1 MAEEKT
7 ILTETDLNEQMQ
19 VRLDKMHKIE
29 EKGLK
34 PFGYRYE
41 FTHRSGDVKE
51 NFDALAEAETEV
63 KLAGRVMAI
72 RGHGKTCFM
81 DMQDKDGRIQVYVRK
96 DVLGEENYALIKMMD
111 IGDTVGVT
119 GTVFRTHMGEVSIKA
134 AALEMLS
141 KSLRPLPEKWHG
153 LKDVETRYRQRYVD
167 LIVNPDVRDTF
178 VKRSQIIRSVRDVLD
193 SHGFLEV
200 ETPILNTIAG
210 GAAARP
216 FISYHNALDMQVYM
230 RIAPE
235 LYLKRLIVGGM
246 DRVYELGRVFR
257 NEGIDN
263 RHNPEFTSVEIYQA
277 FADYRDMMDL
287 TEEVVVKTAE
297 KVLGTT
303 KINYEGTE
311 IELASPWKRISMID
325 AVKEYAGKDF
335 TNVTDLEEARAM
347 AKELNVEVEA
357 TWGIGKIINA
367 CFEEYV
373 EDKLIQ
379 PTFITGH
386 PKEISPLAKSNPEN
400 PEITDRFEAFIYGR
414 EICNGFTELNDPID
428 QRERFLKQVEER
440 ANGDEEANMMDEDFV
455 TALEYGLPPTGG
467 LGIGID
473 RLVMFLTDSSTIR
486 DVLFFPTMKPLK
498 GEQQHVEAVPV
509 QAQEVAAPVAPVE
522 PQEVAAP
529 VAPVEPEVIDFSK
542 VEIEPL
548 FEDTVDF
555 DTFIKSDFRAVKVL
569 DCKAVPK
576 SKKLLQFT
584 LNDGTGKERTILSG
598 IRAFYEPETLIGK
611 TLIAIT
617 NLPPRAMMGIES
629 CGMLISAI
637 HSEEGEEK
645 LHLLMVDDHIPAGAK
660 LR

>member
-1 MAEEKT
+1 MAEVKNKPNTEEAAV
-7 ILTETDLNEQMQ
+7 LTENEINEQMQ
-19 VRLDKMHKIE
+19 VRIDKMHKIE
-29 EKGLK
+29 EHGWK
-34 PFGYRYE
+34 PFGYRFLY
-41 FTHRSGDVKE
+41 THRAADIAAQ
-51 NFDALAEAETEV
+51 FDELSEKETEV
-63 KLAGRVMAI
+63 KMAGRIMAI

-81 DMQDKDGRIQVYVRK
+81 DMQDKTGRIQVYVRK
-96 DVLGEENYALIKMMD
+96 DVIGEENYALIKLMD
-111 IGDTVGVT
+111 IGDTVGIT
-119 GTVFRTHMGEVSIKA
+119 GTAFRTHMGELSIKA
-134 AALEMLS
+134 NSVEMLS

-167 LIVNPDVRDTF
+167 LIVNPEVRDTF
-178 VKRSQIIRSVRDVLD
+178 VKRSQIIRSVREVLD
-193 SHGFLEV
+193 SHDFLEV

-246 DRVYELGRVFR
+246 DRVYEMGRVFR

-303 KINYEGTE
+303 TINYEGTT
-311 IELASPWKRISMID
+311 IELASPWKRMSMIE
-325 AVKEYAGKDF
+325 AVKEYSGKDF
-335 TNVTDLEEARAM
+335 TNVTDLEEARAI
-347 AKELNVEVEA
+347 AKELNVAVEPSF
-357 TWGIGKIINA
+357 GIGKIINA

-400 PEITDRFEAFIYGR
+400 PEITDRFEAYIYGR

-428 QRERFLKQVEER
+428 QKERFLKQVEER

-455 TALEYGLPPTGG
+455 NALEYGLPPTGG

-473 RLVMFLTDSSTIR
+473 RLVMFLTNSSTIR
-486 DVLFFPTMKPLK
+486 DVLFFPTMKPLGK
-498 GEQQHVEAVPV
+498 AVSEKPDFM
-509 QAQEVAAPVAPVE
+509 QAPAVAAPVEEAKE
-522 PQEVAAP
+522 ET
-529 VAPVEPEVIDFSK
+529 IDFSK
-542 VEIEPL
+542 VVIEPAYEEY
-548 FEDTVDF
+548 FDF
-555 DTFIKSDFRAVKVL
+555 DTFCKSDIRVVKVKE
-569 DCKAVPK
+569 CTAVPK
-576 SKKLLQFT
+576 SKKLLKFV
-584 LNDGTGKERTILSG
+584 LNDGTGTDRVILSG
-598 IRAFYEPETLIGK
+598 IHAFYEPEELVGK
-611 TLIAIT
+611 TLVAIV
-617 NLPPRAMMGIES
+617 NLPPRKMMGIDS
-629 CGMLISAI
+629 CGMLLSAI
-637 HSEEGEEK
+637 HEEEGAEK
-645 LHLLMVDDHIPAGAK
+645 LNLIMVDNRIPAGAR
-660 LR
+660 LH

>member
-1 MAEEKT
+1 MAENKQQVEEKA
-7 ILTETDLNEQMQ
+7 LTEIEINEQMQ
-19 VRLDKMHKIE
+19 NRIDKMHKIE
-29 EKGLK
+29 EHGWR
-34 PFGYRYE
+34 PFGHRFE
-41 FTHRSGDVKE
+41 WTHRSADVKE
-51 NFDALAEAETEV
+51 QFEALAEAEAEV

-81 DMQDKDGRIQVYVRK
+81 DMQDKTGRMQLYVRK
-96 DVLGEENYALIKMMD
+96 DVLGEEDYSLVKMMD
-111 IGDTVGVT
+111 IGDTIGVT
-119 GTVFRTHMGEVSIKA
+119 GIPFRTHMGEISIKVVKM
-134 AALEMLS
+134 EMLS

-153 LKDVETRYRQRYVD
+153 LKDIETRYRQRYVD
-167 LIVNPDVRDTF
+167 LIVNPEVRDTF
-178 VKRSQIIRSVRDVLD
+178 VKRSQIIRSVREVLD
-193 SHGFLEV
+193 SHDFLEV

-287 TEEVVVKTAE
+287 TEEVVVKTAL

-303 KINYEGTE
+303 KITYEGVE

-325 AVKEYAGKDF
+325 AVKEYSGKDF
-335 TNVTDLEEARAM
+335 TNVTDLEEARAI
-347 AKELNVEVEA
+347 AKELNVAIEP
-357 TWGIGKIINA
+357 TFGIGKIINA

-386 PKEISPLAKSNPEN
+386 PKEISPLAKSNPDN
-400 PEITDRFEAFIYGR
+400 PEITDRFEAYIYGR

-455 TALEYGLPPTGG
+455 NALEYGLPPTGG

-498 GEQQHVEAVPV
+498 GEAHPV
-509 QAQEVAAPVAPVE
+509 ALPEQIRAEVAPVAQEAVE
-522 PQEVAAP
+522 AA
-529 VAPVEPEVIDFSK
+529 PEVIDFSN

-548 FEDTVDF
+548 FADFVDF
-555 DTFIKSDFRAVKVL
+555 DTFSKSDFRAVKVK
-569 DCKAVPK
+569 DCVAVPK

-584 LNDGTGKERTILSG
+584 LDDGTGADRTILSG
-598 IRAFYEPETLIGK
+598 IHAFYEPEELLGK
-611 TLIAIT
+611 TLIAIV
-617 NLPPRAMMGIES
+617 NLPPRKMMGIES
-629 CGMLISAI
+629 CGMLLSAI
-637 HSEEGEEK
+637 HSEEGAEK
-645 LHLLMVDDHIPAGAK
+645 LHLLQVDPHIPAGAK
-660 LR
+660 LY

>member
-1 MAEEKT
+1 MAEVKNKPNTEEAAV
-7 ILTETDLNEQMQ
+7 LTENEINEQMQ
-19 VRLDKMHKIE
+19 VRIDKMHKIE
-29 EKGLK
+29 EHGWK
-34 PFGYRYE
+34 PFGYRFLY
-41 FTHRSGDVKE
+41 THRAADIAAQ
-51 NFDALAEAETEV
+51 FDELSEKETEV
-63 KLAGRVMAI
+63 KMAGRIMAI

-81 DMQDKDGRIQVYVRK
+81 DMQDKTGRIQVYVRK
-96 DVLGEENYALIKMMD
+96 DVIGEENYALIKLMD
-111 IGDTVGVT
+111 IGDTVGIT
-119 GTVFRTHMGEVSIKA
+119 GTAFRTHMGELSIKA
-134 AALEMLS
+134 NSVEMLS

-167 LIVNPDVRDTF
+167 LIVNPEVRDTF
-178 VKRSQIIRSVRDVLD
+178 VKRSQIIRSVREVLD
-193 SHGFLEV
+193 SHDFLEV

-246 DRVYELGRVFR
+246 DRVYEMGRVFR

-303 KINYEGTE
+303 TINYEGTT
-311 IELASPWKRISMID
+311 IELASPWKRMSMIE
-325 AVKEYAGKDF
+325 AVKEYSGKDF
-335 TNVTDLEEARAM
+335 TNVTDLEEARAI
-347 AKELNVEVEA
+347 AKELNVAIEPSF
-357 TWGIGKIINA
+357 GIGKIINA

-400 PEITDRFEAFIYGR
+400 PEITDRFEAYIYGR

-428 QRERFLKQVEER
+428 QKERFLKQVEER

-455 TALEYGLPPTGG
+455 NALEYGLPPTGG

-473 RLVMFLTDSSTIR
+473 RLVMFLTNSSTIR
-486 DVLFFPTMKPLK
+486 DVLFFPTMKPLGK
-498 GEQQHVEAVPV
+498 AAVSEKPDFM
-509 QAQEVAAPVAPVE
+509 QAPAVAAPVEEAKE
-522 PQEVAAP
+522 ET
-529 VAPVEPEVIDFSK
+529 IDFSK
-542 VEIEPL
+542 VVIEPAY
-548 FEDTVDF
+548 EEYVDF
-555 DTFIKSDFRAVKVL
+555 DTFCKSDIRVVKVKE
-569 DCKAVPK
+569 CTAVPK
-576 SKKLLQFT
+576 SKKLLKFV
-584 LNDGTGKERTILSG
+584 LDDGTGTDRVILSG
-598 IRAFYEPETLIGK
+598 IHAFYEPEELVGK
-611 TLIAIT
+611 TLVAIV
-617 NLPPRAMMGIES
+617 NLPPRKMMGIDS
-629 CGMLISAI
+629 CGMLLSAI
-637 HSEEGEEK
+637 HEEEGAEK
-645 LHLLMVDDHIPAGAK
+645 LNLIMVNNRIPAGAR
-660 LR
+660 LH

>member
-1 MAEEKT
+1 MAEAKNKQNVEEAAA
-7 ILTETDLNEQMQ
+7 LTETEVNEQMQ
-19 VRLDKMHKIE
+19 VRIDKMHKIE
-29 EKGLK
+29 EHGWK
-34 PFGYRYE
+34 PFGHRYLW
-41 FTHRSGDVKE
+41 THRAADIAAQFEELSANETQVKM
-51 NFDALAEAETEV
+51 
-63 KLAGRVMAI
+63 AGRIMAI

-81 DMQDKDGRIQVYVRK
+81 DMQDKTGRIQVYVRK
-96 DVLGEENYALIKMMD
+96 DVIGEENYALIKLMD

-119 GTVFRTHMGEVSIKA
+119 GTAFRTHMGELSIKA
-134 AALEMLS
+134 DAIEMLS

-167 LIVNPDVRDTF
+167 LIVNPEVRDTF
-178 VKRSQIIRSVRDVLD
+178 VKRSQIIKSVREVLD
-193 SHGFLEV
+193 SHDFLEV

-246 DRVYELGRVFR
+246 DRVYEMGRVFR

-303 KINYEGTE
+303 SIVYEGTP
-311 IELASPWKRISMID
+311 IELGSPWKRMSMIE
-325 AVKEYAGKDF
+325 AVKEYSGKDF
-335 TNVTDLEEARAM
+335 TNVTDLEEARAI
-347 AKELNVEVEA
+347 AKELNVAIEP
-357 TWGIGKIINA
+357 TFGIGKIINA

-400 PEITDRFEAFIYGR
+400 PEITDRFEAYIYGR

-428 QRERFLKQVEER
+428 QKERFLKQVEER

-455 TALEYGLPPTGG
+455 NALEFGLPPTGG

-486 DVLFFPTMKPLK
+486 DVLFFPTMKPIGK
-498 GEQQHVEAVPV
+498 AVSEKPEFM
-509 QAQEVAAPVAPVE
+509 QAAPVAAAA
-522 PQEVAAP
+522 EVK
-529 VAPVEPEVIDFSK
+529 EEVIDFSK
-542 VEIEPL
+542 VKIEPL
-548 FEDTVDF
+548 YEEFVDF
-555 DTFIKSDFRAVKVL
+555 DTFCKSDMRAVKVKE
-569 DCKAVPK
+569 CIAVPK
-576 SKKLLQFT
+576 SKKLLRFT
-584 LNDGTGKERTILSG
+584 LDDGTGTDRTILSG
-598 IRAFYEPETLIGK
+598 IHAFYEPEELVGK
-611 TLIAIT
+611 TLIAII
-617 NLPPRAMMGIES
+617 NLPPRKMMGIDS
-629 CGMLISAI
+629 CGMLLSAI
-637 HSEEGEEK
+637 HEEDGEEK
-645 LHLLMVDDHIPAGAK
+645 LHLLMVDNHIPAGAR
-660 LR
+660 LH

>member
-1 MAEEKT
+1 MAENKQQVEEKA
-7 ILTETDLNEQMQ
+7 LTEVEINEQMQ
-19 VRLDKMHKIE
+19 NRIDKMHKIE
-29 EKGLK
+29 EHGWR
-34 PFGYRYE
+34 PFGRRFE
-41 FTHRSGDVKE
+41 WTHRSADVKE
-51 NFDALAEAETEV
+51 QFETLAEAEAEV
-63 KLAGRVMAI
+63 KMAGRVMAI

-81 DMQDKDGRIQVYVRK
+81 DMQDKTGRMQLYVRK
-96 DVLGEENYALIKMMD
+96 DVLGEEDYSLVKMMD
-111 IGDTVGVT
+111 IGDTIGVT
-119 GTVFRTHMGEVSIKA
+119 GIPFRTHMGEVSIKVVKM
-134 AALEMLS
+134 EMLS

-153 LKDVETRYRQRYVD
+153 LKDIETRYRQRYVD
-167 LIVNPDVRDTF
+167 LIVNPEVRDTF
-178 VKRSQIIRSVRDVLD
+178 VKRSQIIRSVREVLD
-193 SHGFLEV
+193 SHDFLEV

-287 TEEVVVKTAE
+287 TEEVVVKTAV

-303 KINYEGTE
+303 KITYEGVE

-325 AVKEYAGKDF
+325 AVKEYSGKDF

-347 AKELNVEVEA
+347 AKELNVPVEPSF
-357 TWGIGKIINA
+357 GIGKIINA

-400 PEITDRFEAFIYGR
+400 PEITDRFEACIYGR
-414 EICNGFTELNDPID
+414 EIYNGFTELNDPID

-455 TALEYGLPPTGG
+455 NALEYGLPPTGG

-486 DVLFFPTMKPLK
+486 DVLFFPTMKPMK
-498 GEQQHVEAVPV
+498 GEARPVELPEQIRAEVAPAAASEAV
-509 QAQEVAAPVAPVE
+509 ETAPA
-522 PQEVAAP
+522 
-529 VAPVEPEVIDFSK
+529 VIDFSK

-548 FEDTVDF
+548 FADFVDF
-555 DTFIKSDFRAVKVL
+555 ETFSKSDFRAVKVK
-569 DCKAVPK
+569 DCAAVPK

-584 LNDGTGKERTILSG
+584 LDDGTGTDRTILSG
-598 IRAFYEPETLIGK
+598 IHAFYEPEELLGK
-611 TLIAIT
+611 TLIAIV
-617 NLPPRAMMGIES
+617 NLPPRKMMGIES
-629 CGMLISAI
+629 CGMLLSAI
-637 HSEEGEEK
+637 HSEEGAEK
-645 LHLLMVDDHIPAGAK
+645 LHLLQVDPHIPAGDK
-660 LR
+660 LY

>member
-1 MAEEKT
+1 MAEVKNKPNTEEAAV
-7 ILTETDLNEQMQ
+7 LTENEINEQMQ
-19 VRLDKMHKIE
+19 VRIDKMHKIE
-29 EKGLK
+29 EHGWK
-34 PFGYRYE
+34 PFGYRFLY
-41 FTHRSGDVKE
+41 THRAADIAAQ
-51 NFDALAEAETEV
+51 FDELSEKETEV
-63 KLAGRVMAI
+63 KMAGRIMAI

-81 DMQDKDGRIQVYVRK
+81 DMQDKTGRIQVYVRK
-96 DVLGEENYALIKMMD
+96 DVIGEENYALIKLMD
-111 IGDTVGVT
+111 IGDTVGIT
-119 GTVFRTHMGEVSIKA
+119 GTAFRTHMGELSIKA
-134 AALEMLS
+134 NSVEMLS

-167 LIVNPDVRDTF
+167 LIVNPEVRDTF
-178 VKRSQIIRSVRDVLD
+178 VKRSQIIRSVREVLD
-193 SHGFLEV
+193 SHDFLEV

-246 DRVYELGRVFR
+246 DRVYEMGRVFR

-303 KINYEGTE
+303 TINYEGTT
-311 IELASPWKRISMID
+311 IELASPWKRMSMIE
-325 AVKEYAGKDF
+325 AVKEYSGKDF
-335 TNVTDLEEARAM
+335 TNVTDLEEARAI
-347 AKELNVEVEA
+347 AKELNVAIEPSF
-357 TWGIGKIINA
+357 GIGKIINA

-400 PEITDRFEAFIYGR
+400 PEITDRFEAYIYGR

-428 QRERFLKQVEER
+428 QKERFLKQVEER

-455 TALEYGLPPTGG
+455 NALEYGLPPTGG

-473 RLVMFLTDSSTIR
+473 RLVMFLTNSSTIR
-486 DVLFFPTMKPLK
+486 DVLFFPTMKPLGK
-498 GEQQHVEAVPV
+498 AVSEKPDFM
-509 QAQEVAAPVAPVE
+509 QAPAVAAPVEEAKE
-522 PQEVAAP
+522 ET
-529 VAPVEPEVIDFSK
+529 IDFSK
-542 VEIEPL
+542 VVIEPAY
-548 FEDTVDF
+548 EEYVDF
-555 DTFIKSDFRAVKVL
+555 DTFCKSDIRVVKVKE
-569 DCKAVPK
+569 CTAVSK
-576 SKKLLQFT
+576 SKKLLKFV
-584 LNDGTGKERTILSG
+584 LNDGTGTDRVILSG
-598 IRAFYEPETLIGK
+598 IHAFYEPEELVGK
-611 TLIAIT
+611 TLIAIV
-617 NLPPRAMMGIES
+617 NLPPRKMMGIDS
-629 CGMLISAI
+629 CGMLLSAI
-637 HSEEGEEK
+637 HEEEGAEK
-645 LHLLMVDDHIPAGAK
+645 LNLIMVDKRIPAGAR
-660 LR
+660 LH

>member
-1 MAEEKT
+1 MAENKQQVEEKA
-7 ILTETDLNEQMQ
+7 LTEVEINEQMQ
-19 VRLDKMHKIE
+19 NRIDKMHKIE
-29 EKGLK
+29 EHGWR
-34 PFGYRYE
+34 PFGRRFE
-41 FTHRSGDVKE
+41 WTHRSADVKE
-51 NFDALAEAETEV
+51 QFEALAETEAEV
-63 KLAGRVMAI
+63 KMAGRVMAI

-81 DMQDKDGRIQVYVRK
+81 DMQDKTGRMQLYVRK
-96 DVLGEENYALIKMMD
+96 DVLGEEDYSLVKMMD
-111 IGDTVGVT
+111 IGDTIGVT
-119 GTVFRTHMGEVSIKA
+119 GIPFRTHMGEISIKVIKM
-134 AALEMLS
+134 EMLS

-153 LKDVETRYRQRYVD
+153 LKDIETRYRQRYVD
-167 LIVNPDVRDTF
+167 LIVNPEVRDTF
-178 VKRSQIIRSVRDVLD
+178 VKRSQIIRSVREVLD
-193 SHGFLEV
+193 SHDFLEV

-287 TEEVVVKTAE
+287 TEEVVVKAAM

-303 KINYEGTE
+303 KITYEGVE
-311 IELASPWKRISMID
+311 IELASPWKRMSMID
-325 AVKEYAGKDF
+325 AVKEYSGKDF

-347 AKELNVEVEA
+347 AKELNVPVEPSF
-357 TWGIGKIINA
+357 GIGKIINA

-386 PKEISPLAKSNPEN
+386 PKEISPLAKSNPDN
-400 PEITDRFEAFIYGR
+400 PEITDRFEAYIYGR

-455 TALEYGLPPTGG
+455 NALEYGLPPTGG

-498 GEQQHVEAVPV
+498 GEARPVELPE
-509 QAQEVAAPVAPVE
+509 QIRGEVAPAAVE
-522 PQEVAAP
+522 EAKAE
-529 VAPVEPEVIDFSK
+529 APEVIDFSK

-548 FEDTVDF
+548 FADFVDF
-555 DTFIKSDFRAVKVL
+555 ETFSKSDFRAVKVKE
-569 DCKAVPK
+569 CIAVPK

-584 LNDGTGKERTILSG
+584 LDDGTGTDRTILSG
-598 IRAFYEPETLIGK
+598 IHAFYEPEELLGK
-611 TLIAIT
+611 TLIAIV
-617 NLPPRAMMGIES
+617 NLPPRKMMGIES
-629 CGMLISAI
+629 CGMLLSAV
-637 HSEEGEEK
+637 HHEEGAEK
-645 LHLLMVDDHIPAGAK
+645 LHLLQVDPHIPAGAK
-660 LR
+660 LY

>member
-1 MAEEKT
+1 MAEVKNKPNTEEAAV
-7 ILTETDLNEQMQ
+7 LTENEINEQMQ
-19 VRLDKMHKIE
+19 VRIDKMHKIE
-29 EKGLK
+29 EHGWK
-34 PFGYRYE
+34 PFGYRFLY
-41 FTHRSGDVKE
+41 THRAADIAAQ
-51 NFDALAEAETEV
+51 FDELSEKETEV
-63 KLAGRVMAI
+63 KMAGRIMAI

-81 DMQDKDGRIQVYVRK
+81 DMQDKTGRIQVYVRK
-96 DVLGEENYALIKMMD
+96 DVIGKENYALIKLMD
-111 IGDTVGVT
+111 IGDTVGIT
-119 GTVFRTHMGEVSIKA
+119 GTAFRTHMGELSIKA
-134 AALEMLS
+134 NSVEMLS

-167 LIVNPDVRDTF
+167 LIVNPEVRDTF
-178 VKRSQIIRSVRDVLD
+178 VKRSQIIRSVREVLD
-193 SHGFLEV
+193 SHDFLEV

-246 DRVYELGRVFR
+246 DRVYEMGRVFR

-303 KINYEGTE
+303 TINYEGTT
-311 IELASPWKRISMID
+311 IELASPWKRMSMIE
-325 AVKEYAGKDF
+325 AVKEYSGKDF
-335 TNVTDLEEARAM
+335 TDVTDLEEARAI
-347 AKELNVEVEA
+347 AKELNVAIEPSF
-357 TWGIGKIINA
+357 GIGKIINA

-400 PEITDRFEAFIYGR
+400 PEITDRFEAYIYGR

-428 QRERFLKQVEER
+428 QKERFLKQVEER

-455 TALEYGLPPTGG
+455 NALEYGLPPTGG

-473 RLVMFLTDSSTIR
+473 RLVMFLTNSSTIR
-486 DVLFFPTMKPLK
+486 DVLFFPTMKPLGK
-498 GEQQHVEAVPV
+498 AVSEKPDFM
-509 QAQEVAAPVAPVE
+509 QAPAVAAPVEEAKE
-522 PQEVAAP
+522 ET
-529 VAPVEPEVIDFSK
+529 IDFSK
-542 VEIEPL
+542 VVIEPAY
-548 FEDTVDF
+548 EEYVDF
-555 DTFIKSDFRAVKVL
+555 DTFCKSDIRVVKVKE
-569 DCKAVPK
+569 CTAVPK
-576 SKKLLQFT
+576 SKKLLKFV
-584 LNDGTGKERTILSG
+584 LDDGTGTDRVILSG
-598 IRAFYEPETLIGK
+598 IHAFYEPEELVGK
-611 TLIAIT
+611 TLVAIV
-617 NLPPRAMMGIES
+617 NLPPRKMMGIDS
-629 CGMLISAI
+629 CGMLLSAI
-637 HSEEGEEK
+637 HEEEGAEK
-645 LHLLMVDDHIPAGAK
+645 LNLIMVDNRIPAGAR
-660 LR
+660 LH

>member
-1 MAEEKT
+1 MAENKQQVEEKAP
-7 ILTETDLNEQMQ
+7 LTDVEINEQVQ
-19 VRLDKMHKIE
+19 NRIDKMHKIE
-29 EKGLK
+29 EHGWR
-34 PFGYRYE
+34 PFGRRFE
-41 FTHRSGDVKE
+41 WTHRSADVKE
-51 NFDALAEAETEV
+51 QFETLAEAEAEV
-63 KLAGRVMAI
+63 KMAGRVMAI

-81 DMQDKDGRIQVYVRK
+81 DMQDKTGRMQLYVRK
-96 DVLGEENYALIKMMD
+96 DVLGEEDYSLVKMMD
-111 IGDTVGVT
+111 IGDTIGVT
-119 GTVFRTHMGEVSIKA
+119 GIPFRTHMGEVSIKVVKM
-134 AALEMLS
+134 EMLS

-153 LKDVETRYRQRYVD
+153 LKDIETRYRQRYVD
-167 LIVNPDVRDTF
+167 LIVNPEVRDTF
-178 VKRSQIIRSVRDVLD
+178 VKRSQIIRSVREVLD
-193 SHGFLEV
+193 SHDFLEV

-287 TEEVVVKTAE
+287 TEEVVVKTAM

-303 KINYEGTE
+303 KITYEGVE

-325 AVKEYAGKDF
+325 AVKEYSGKDF

-347 AKELNVEVEA
+347 AKELNVPVEPSF
-357 TWGIGKIINA
+357 GIGKIINA

-400 PEITDRFEAFIYGR
+400 PEITDRFEAYIYGR

-455 TALEYGLPPTGG
+455 NALEYGLPPTGG

-486 DVLFFPTMKPLK
+486 DVLFFPTMKPMK
-498 GEQQHVEAVPV
+498 GEARPVELPEQIRAEVAPAAASEAV
-509 QAQEVAAPVAPVE
+509 ETAPA
-522 PQEVAAP
+522 
-529 VAPVEPEVIDFSK
+529 VIDFSK

-548 FEDTVDF
+548 FADFVDF
-555 DTFIKSDFRAVKVL
+555 ETFSKSDFRAVKVK
-569 DCKAVPK
+569 DCAAVPK

-584 LNDGTGKERTILSG
+584 LDDGTGTDRTILSG
-598 IRAFYEPETLIGK
+598 IHAFYEPEELLGK
-611 TLIAIT
+611 TLIAIV
-617 NLPPRAMMGIES
+617 NLPPRKMMGIES
-629 CGMLISAI
+629 CGMLLSAI
-637 HSEEGEEK
+637 HSEEGAEK
-645 LHLLMVDDHIPAGAK
+645 LHLLQVDPYIPAGAK
-660 LR
+660 LY

>member
-1 MAEEKT
+1 MAEVKNKPNTEEAAV
-7 ILTETDLNEQMQ
+7 LTENEINEQMQ
-19 VRLDKMHKIE
+19 VRIDKMHKIE
-29 EKGLK
+29 EHGWK
-34 PFGYRYE
+34 PFGYRFLY
-41 FTHRSGDVKE
+41 THRAADIAAQ
-51 NFDALAEAETEV
+51 FDELSEKETEV
-63 KLAGRVMAI
+63 KMAGRIMAI

-81 DMQDKDGRIQVYVRK
+81 DMQDKTGRIQVYVRK
-96 DVLGEENYALIKMMD
+96 DVLGEENYALIKLMD
-111 IGDTVGVT
+111 IGDTVGIT
-119 GTVFRTHMGEVSIKA
+119 GTAFRTHMGELSIKA
-134 AALEMLS
+134 NSVEMLS

-167 LIVNPDVRDTF
+167 LIVNPEVRDTF
-178 VKRSQIIRSVRDVLD
+178 VKRSQIIRSVREVLD
-193 SHGFLEV
+193 SHDFLEV

-246 DRVYELGRVFR
+246 DRVYEMGRVFR

-303 KINYEGTE
+303 TINYEGTT
-311 IELASPWKRISMID
+311 IELASPWKRMSMIE
-325 AVKEYAGKDF
+325 AVKEYSGKDF
-335 TNVTDLEEARAM
+335 TDVTDLEEARAI
-347 AKELNVEVEA
+347 AKELNVAIEPSF
-357 TWGIGKIINA
+357 GIGKIINA

-400 PEITDRFEAFIYGR
+400 PEITDRFEAYIYGR

-428 QRERFLKQVEER
+428 QKERFLKQVEER

-455 TALEYGLPPTGG
+455 NALEYGLPPTGG

-473 RLVMFLTDSSTIR
+473 RLVMFLTNSSTIR
-486 DVLFFPTMKPLK
+486 DVLFFPTMKPLGK
-498 GEQQHVEAVPV
+498 AVSEKPDFM
-509 QAQEVAAPVAPVE
+509 QAPAVAAPVEEAKE
-522 PQEVAAP
+522 ET
-529 VAPVEPEVIDFSK
+529 IDFSK
-542 VEIEPL
+542 VVIEPAY
-548 FEDTVDF
+548 EEYVDF
-555 DTFIKSDFRAVKVL
+555 DTFCKSDIRVVKVKE
-569 DCKAVPK
+569 CTAVPK
-576 SKKLLQFT
+576 SKKLLKFV
-584 LNDGTGKERTILSG
+584 LDDGIGTDRVILSG
-598 IRAFYEPETLIGK
+598 IHAFYEPEELVGK
-611 TLIAIT
+611 TLVAIV
-617 NLPPRAMMGIES
+617 NLPPRKMMGIDS
-629 CGMLISAI
+629 CGMLLSAI
-637 HSEEGEEK
+637 HEEEGAEK
-645 LHLLMVDDHIPAGAK
+645 LNLIMVDNRIPAGAR
-660 LR
+660 LH

>member
-1 MAEEKT
+1 MAENKQQVEEKA
-7 ILTETDLNEQMQ
+7 LTDVEINEQVQ
-19 VRLDKMHKIE
+19 NRIDKMHKIE
-29 EKGLK
+29 EHGWR
-34 PFGYRYE
+34 PFGRRFE
-41 FTHRSGDVKE
+41 WTHRSADVKE
-51 NFDALAEAETEV
+51 QFDALAEAEAEV
-63 KLAGRVMAI
+63 KMAGRVMAI

-81 DMQDKDGRIQVYVRK
+81 DMQDKTGRMQLYVRK
-96 DVLGEENYALIKMMD
+96 DVLGEEDYSLVKMMD
-111 IGDTVGVT
+111 IGDTIGVT
-119 GTVFRTHMGEVSIKA
+119 GIPFRTHMGEVSIKVVNM
-134 AALEMLS
+134 EMLS

-153 LKDVETRYRQRYVD
+153 LKDIETRYRQRYVD
-167 LIVNPDVRDTF
+167 LIVNPEVRDTF
-178 VKRSQIIRSVRDVLD
+178 VKRSQIIRSVREVLD
-193 SHGFLEV
+193 SHDFLEV

-287 TEEVVVKTAE
+287 TEEVVVKTAM

-303 KINYEGTE
+303 KITYEGVE

-325 AVKEYAGKDF
+325 AVKEYSGKDF

-347 AKELNVEVEA
+347 AKELNVPVEPSF
-357 TWGIGKIINA
+357 GIGKIINA

-400 PEITDRFEAFIYGR
+400 PEITDRFEAYIYGR

-455 TALEYGLPPTGG
+455 NALEYGLPPTGG

-486 DVLFFPTMKPLK
+486 DVLFFPTMKPMK
-498 GEQQHVEAVPV
+498 GEARPVELPEQIRAEVAPAAASEAV
-509 QAQEVAAPVAPVE
+509 ETAPA
-522 PQEVAAP
+522 
-529 VAPVEPEVIDFSK
+529 VIDFSK

-548 FEDTVDF
+548 FADFVDF
-555 DTFIKSDFRAVKVL
+555 ETFSNSDFRAVKVK
-569 DCKAVPK
+569 DCAAVPK
-576 SKKLLQFT
+576 SEKLLQFT
-584 LNDGTGKERTILSG
+584 LDDGTGTDRTILSG
-598 IRAFYEPETLIGK
+598 IHAFYEPEELLGK
-611 TLIAIT
+611 TLIAIV
-617 NLPPRAMMGIES
+617 NLPPRKMMGIES
-629 CGMLISAI
+629 CGMLLSAI
-637 HSEEGEEK
+637 HSEEGAEK
-645 LHLLMVDDHIPAGAK
+645 LHLLQVDPHIPAGAK
-660 LR
+660 LY

>member
-1 MAEEKT
+1 MAEVKNKPNTEEAAV
-7 ILTETDLNEQMQ
+7 LTENEINEQMQ
-19 VRLDKMHKIE
+19 VRIDKMHKIE
-29 EKGLK
+29 EHGWK
-34 PFGYRYE
+34 PFGYRFLY
-41 FTHRSGDVKE
+41 THRAADIAAQFDELSEKE
-51 NFDALAEAETEV
+51 NEV
-63 KLAGRVMAI
+63 KMAGRIMAI

-81 DMQDKDGRIQVYVRK
+81 DMQDKTGRIQVYVRK
-96 DVLGEENYALIKMMD
+96 DVIGEENYALIKLMD
-111 IGDTVGVT
+111 IGDTVGIT
-119 GTVFRTHMGEVSIKA
+119 GTAFRTHMGELSIKA
-134 AALEMLS
+134 NSVEMLS

-167 LIVNPDVRDTF
+167 LIVNPEVRDTF
-178 VKRSQIIRSVRDVLD
+178 VKRSQIIRSVREVLD
-193 SHGFLEV
+193 SHDFLEV

-246 DRVYELGRVFR
+246 DRVYEMGRVFR

-303 KINYEGTE
+303 TINYEGTT
-311 IELASPWKRISMID
+311 IELASPWKRMSMIE
-325 AVKEYAGKDF
+325 AVKEYSGKDF
-335 TNVTDLEEARAM
+335 TDVTDLEEARAI
-347 AKELNVEVEA
+347 AKELNVAIEPSF
-357 TWGIGKIINA
+357 GIGKIINA

-400 PEITDRFEAFIYGR
+400 PEITDRFEAYIYGR

-428 QRERFLKQVEER
+428 QKERFLKQVEER

-455 TALEYGLPPTGG
+455 NALEYGLPPTGG

-473 RLVMFLTDSSTIR
+473 RLVMFLTNSSTIR
-486 DVLFFPTMKPLK
+486 DVLFFPTMKPLGK
-498 GEQQHVEAVPV
+498 AVSEKPDFM
-509 QAQEVAAPVAPVE
+509 QAPAVAAPVEEAKE
-522 PQEVAAP
+522 ET
-529 VAPVEPEVIDFSK
+529 IDFSK
-542 VEIEPL
+542 VVIEPAY
-548 FEDTVDF
+548 EEYVDF
-555 DTFIKSDFRAVKVL
+555 DTFCKSDIRVVKVKE
-569 DCKAVPK
+569 CTAVPK
-576 SKKLLQFT
+576 SKKLLKFV
-584 LNDGTGKERTILSG
+584 LDDGIGTDRVILSG
-598 IRAFYEPETLIGK
+598 IHAFYEPEELVGK
-611 TLIAIT
+611 TLVAIV
-617 NLPPRAMMGIES
+617 NLPPRKMMGIDS
-629 CGMLISAI
+629 CGMLLSAI
-637 HSEEGEEK
+637 HEEEGAEK
-645 LHLLMVDDHIPAGAK
+645 LNLIMVDNRIPAGAR
-660 LR
+660 LH